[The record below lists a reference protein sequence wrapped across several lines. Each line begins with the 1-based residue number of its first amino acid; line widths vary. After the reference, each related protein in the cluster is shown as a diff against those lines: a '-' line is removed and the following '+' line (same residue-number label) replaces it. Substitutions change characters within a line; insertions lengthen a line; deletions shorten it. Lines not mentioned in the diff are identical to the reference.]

1 MENTTVLLVSYECL
15 HALSAWSL
23 PARRIWLLP
32 TISTVFDHKRCVDTE
47 FLHGEYYGAIG
58 LI

>member
-23 PARRIWLLP
+23 HVRRMWLMP
-32 TISTVFDHKRCVDTE
+32 TISSVFDHKRCVDTE